1 MTPMLVVALL
11 LTLAPAPAAFQA
23 RDTPPPAIENA
34 RRERELRAAIA
45 AGTAPKE
52 TYLALSALMTRQN
65 RFDEALEALRGAASL
80 EPTAAEP
87 QHRIALFLGER
98 VRGQYPIDLAKKR
111 SYLRQGIEAEDRA
124 LALQPL
130 FQEAITY
137 RAELVRLQA
146 SDDASV
152 GPFAGFPEP
161 FEQAAA
167 RLQPVRVGG
176 NIRTPTKVKD
186 ARPVYPPIAQSARV
200 QGVVIIEALIDESG
214 NIANGRVL
222 RSIPLLD
229 MAAMDAVSRWQ
240 FTPTELNGRAVA
252 VIMTVTVNFSL
263 Q

>member
-1 MTPMLVVALL
+1 MTSMLIVALL

-23 RDTPPPAIENA
+23 RDTPPPALENA

-65 RFDEALEALRGAASL
+65 RFDDALEALRGAAAL

-130 FQEAITY
+130 FQEATTY

-146 SDDASV
+146 SEDAS
-152 GPFAGFPEP
+152 GAFAGFAEP
-161 FEQAAA
+161 FDQAVA
-167 RLQPVRVGG
+167 RLQPIRVGG
-176 NIRTPTKVKD
+176 NIRTPAKVKD
-186 ARPVYPPIAQSARV
+186 AKPVYPPIAQSARV
-200 QGVVIIEALIDESG
+200 QGVVILEALIDESG
-214 NIANGRVL
+214 NIANARVM

-229 MAAMDAVSRWQ
+229 TAAMEAVSRWQ

-252 VIMTVTVNFSL
+252 VIMTVTVNFTL